1 MSLKVSLTMTD
12 RNRSAGNST
21 GKRPRLRERIRFSL
35 VLRLNAS
42 TTLRTLS
49 MLISL
54 NLLLLVLA
62 VTAVFLHLENQAGRT
77 VLSIREETRPEA
89 RTLLPELLSDANAF
103 EISIERFGDTWKATE
118 SKEDLSA
125 SPLLTF
131 FHLDGLA
138 LSAEVQRS
146 FPPSGTPAGAPL
158 AERAA
163 GLAYR
168 LQYPLAE
175 VNGVVYTVVSVT
187 VPLFPVLLRLGALF
201 AVLLVFEIL
210 LLLGS
215 IPAGAR
221 SARRVL
227 RPIDEMAR
235 ITRNINAS
243 RLDTR
248 LNLKGSQNEL
258 KDLAGTINE
267 MLERIDTAYRSQIRF
282 VSDASHELRTP
293 IAVIQGYANLLDRW
307 GKNDPQTLQESIAA
321 LKTESENMKE
331 LVEKLLFLARGDNNT
346 LTLHMESIPLDRL
359 VREIARETAMIDP
372 NHIFRISREDP
383 VAVTA
388 DAQLLKQAI
397 RILID
402 NSIKY
407 TPPGGEITIGCTG
420 GAGSEVRLLV
430 QDSGAGIPAVDV
442 PYIFDR
448 FYRADSSR
456 TRKTGGTGLGLSIA
470 KWIVERHSGRIEVLS
485 REGYGTRM
493 SVILPR
499 LENTERPA
507 RNAAGSPDAAGIAAA
522 GGTEVREHPVPPGL
536 LH

>member
-1 MSLKVSLTMTD
+1 MTD
-12 RNRSAGNST
+12 RNGGAGHPT
-21 GKRPRLRERIRFSL
+21 GRRPRLRERIRFSL
-35 VLRLNAS
+35 VLRLNTS
-42 TTLRTLS
+42 TTLRTIS
-49 MLISL
+49 MLLSL
-54 NLLLLVLA
+54 NILLLALA
-62 VTAVFLHLENQAGRT
+62 AAACFLHVENQAGLS
-77 VLSIREETRPEA
+77 VLSIRGETRPEA
-89 RTLLPELLSDANAF
+89 RLLLPELLSNATSF
-103 EISIERFGDTWKATE
+103 EISIDRFGDIWKTPEAGDDDF
-118 SKEDLSA
+118 SD
-125 SPLLTF
+125 SPLLSF
-131 FHLDGLA
+131 FHLNGLA
-138 LSAEVQRS
+138 LSAQAQRS
-146 FPPSGTPAGAPL
+146 FPPSGKPAGAPL

-163 GLAYR
+163 DLTYR
-168 LQYPLAE
+168 LLYPLAE
-175 VNGVVYTVVSVT
+175 VDGVVYTVVSVT

-201 AVLLVFEIL
+201 AVLFLFELL
-210 LLLGS
+210 LLLGG

-227 RPIDEMAR
+227 RPIDEMAQ

-321 LKTESENMKE
+321 LKAESENMKE

-372 NHIFRISREDP
+372 NHVFRISREDP

-388 DAQLLKQAI
+388 DAQLLKQAV

-420 GAGSEVRLLV
+420 NAGNEVRLLV
-430 QDSGAGIPAVDV
+430 QDSGAGIPAADV
-442 PYIFDR
+442 PFIFDR

-470 KWIVERHSGRIEVLS
+470 KWIVERHNGRIEVLS

-499 LENTERPA
+499 LVNPGRSSGGT
-507 RNAAGSPDAAGIAAA
+507 GVTPDVPGIAAEGRA
-522 GGTEVREHPVPPGL
+522 EVQEHPVPPGL

>member
-1 MSLKVSLTMTD
+1 MTD
-12 RNRSAGNST
+12 RNSGTGPST
-21 GKRPRLRERIRFSL
+21 GRRPRLRERIRFSL
-35 VLRLNAS
+35 VLRLNTS

-49 MLISL
+49 MFLSL
-54 NLLLLVLA
+54 NVLLLVLVA
-62 VTAVFLHLENQAGRT
+62 AAYFLHVENQAGQA
-77 VLSIREETRPEA
+77 VLSIRGETRPEA
-89 RTLLPELLSDANAF
+89 RLLLPELLSDAHAY
-103 EISIERFGDTWKATE
+103 EISIDAYRETWKAPE
-118 SKEDLSA
+118 PDDDLA
-125 SPLLTF
+125 NSPLLTF
-131 FHLDGLA
+131 FRLDGLA
-138 LSAEVQRS
+138 LAAEAQRT
-146 FPPSGTPAGAPL
+146 FPPSGKPVGAPFS
-158 AERAA
+158 ERAA
-163 GLAYR
+163 DLAYR
-168 LQYPLAE
+168 LRYPLAE
-175 VNGVVYTVVSVT
+175 VDGVVYTVVTVT
-187 VPLFPVLLRLGALF
+187 VPLFPPLVRLGAAF
-201 AVLLVFEIL
+201 SVLLFFEFL
-210 LLLGS
+210 LLLGG

-321 LKTESENMKE
+321 LKTESESMKE

-346 LTLHMESIPLDRL
+346 LTLHLEPLPLDRL

-372 NHIFRISREDP
+372 NHTFRIAREDA

-388 DAQLLKQAI
+388 DAQLLKQAV

-420 GAGSEVRLLV
+420 GTGNEVRLSV
-430 QDSGAGIPAVDV
+430 QDSGAGIPAGDV

-470 KWIVERHSGRIEVLS
+470 KWIVERHNGRIEVLS

-493 SVILPR
+493 SVVLPR
-499 LENTERPA
+499 LETPGRPT
-507 RNAAGSPDAAGIAAA
+507 RGNAVSPDTAGAPAT
-522 GGTEVREHPVPPGL
+522 GGTQVREHPVPRDL

>member
-1 MSLKVSLTMTD
+1 M
-12 RNRSAGNST
+12 
-21 GKRPRLRERIRFSL
+21 
-35 VLRLNAS
+35 
-42 TTLRTLS
+42 
-49 MLISL
+49 
-54 NLLLLVLA
+54 
-62 VTAVFLHLENQAGRT
+62 
-77 VLSIREETRPEA
+77 
-89 RTLLPELLSDANAF
+89 
-103 EISIERFGDTWKATE
+103 
-118 SKEDLSA
+118 
-125 SPLLTF
+125 
-131 FHLDGLA
+131 
-138 LSAEVQRS
+138 QRS
-146 FPPSGTPAGAPL
+146 FPPSGEPADAPI
-158 AERAA
+158 ADRAA
-163 GLAYR
+163 DLTYR
-168 LQYPLAE
+168 LQYPLEE

-187 VPLFPVLLRLGALF
+187 MPLFPVLLRLGAFF

-321 LKTESENMKE
+321 LKAESENMKE

-402 NSIKY
+402 NSKIHSA
-407 TPPGGEITIGCTG
+407 GGEITIGCTG
-420 GAGSEVRLLV
+420 GAGNEVRLLV
-430 QDSGAGIPAVDV
+430 QDSGAGIPTADV

-448 FYRADSSR
+448 FYLAYSSL

-470 KWIVERHSGRIEVLS
+470 KWIVERHNGRIEVLS

-499 LENTERPA
+499 LENPGRSA
-507 RNAAGSPDAAGIAAA
+507 RNAAVPPDAADIATT
-522 GGTEVREHPVPPGL
+522 GGTEVQEHPVPPGL